1 MYVFCYLWLLFF
13 VSDAIGRLCSTI
25 RSLGTL
31 LRLLLWLVDSCCRHD
46 PATCAACLVLLP
58 LRARW
63 LDPDIRAVVTV
74 EIKARKVRVTGPR
87 GSLIRIVRHL
97 NMEMV
102 KVDDGRRVRID
113 VWHGHR
119 KQLAQINTAK
129 SMLENLITG
138 VTRGFR
144 YKLRFVYA
152 HFPIN
157 GSVTDDGKAVELRN
171 FLGEKRVRRVEMLS
185 GVTCYRSEKVK
196 DELVVEG
203 SDLDNVSQS
212 AASVH
217 QSCLVRRKDIRK
229 FLDGVYVS
237 EKGHIEAV
245 E

>member
-1 MYVFCYLWLLFF
+1 MKSLLSQAYVT
-13 VSDAIGRLCSTI
+13 VPEG
-25 RSLGTL
+25 
-31 LRLLLWLVDSCCRHD
+31 
-46 PATCAACLVLLP
+46 
-58 LRARW
+58 
-63 LDPDIRAVVTV
+63 VTV

-237 EKGHIEAV
+237 EKGHIQAV